1 MAVDL
6 ISYIFIYKPLPPLL
20 FLFISIISF
29 CWADCLIIYV
39 PNHDQKGKVHQTQRW
54 QNKLFV
60 SMDGRSTFGTLTQA
74 LSKQNC
80 LSVNSTFSLKAKQ
93 TYTFN
98 LSTTGTADLQKLW
111 GQNSHTSQQSCVFS
125 AKLKK
130 YWLYEL
136 SQSCVINP
144 LNVVIVQNIACVNH
158 RIQKRNLDNALISL

>member
-1 MAVDL
+1 M
-6 ISYIFIYKPLPPLL
+6 
-20 FLFISIISF
+20 FLFIFIISF
-29 CWADCLIIYV
+29 CWADCLIINV
-39 PNHDQKGKVHQTQRW
+39 PNQDQKGKVHQTQRW

-93 TYTFN
+93 TLN
-98 LSTTGTADLQKLW
+98 LSTTGTASSSADIQKLW
-111 GQNSHTSQQSCVFS
+111 DQNSHTTRQSCVFS
-125 AKLKK
+125 AKFKK

-144 LNVVIVQNIACVNH
+144 LNVVIVQNKACVNH
-158 RIQKRNLDNALISL
+158 RIQK